1 MKHHLTSSSGGQ
13 LPHFDYITFTNYEA
27 QVSALMEGHIDVAW
41 NGPVAHVMAQDVADG
56 NNVSIASVGMRDVDR
71 DFECV
76 ALIRREDHSDEK
88 DVSASKALKGS
99 TIATGSTDSPQGHL
113 VPVDWLLHT
122 VGVDDAE
129 IVPHEYDL
137 GKHGD
142 TAAGEIRA
150 LEALL
155 GRSDGTSAALLSRMM
170 YQRGLEG
177 KLNGIHKEELQ
188 ESVMEL
194 CEAPPLFDH
203 CTFDVVM
210 DHSSDQVES
219 HRDKIQAFSKAILSM
234 DMKDPCQAPI
244 MKMEGIRK
252 QWMGPRDDPGMAVR
266 MALHRRGLANAPE
279 VYSQKRAFSSSLHSS
294 TGERVAVLGA
304 GVSGLQ
310 SVRALRAKGFNV
322 TAFDPNPKVGGLWRE
337 NYLSYGVQV
346 PKQLYEFP
354 DLEFSEVEF
363 GKYPTGA
370 EVQKYIERKASIS
383 LHIICLLLVTCG

>member
-1 MKHHLTSSSGGQ
+1 
-13 LPHFDYITFTNYEA
+13 
-27 QVSALMEGHIDVAW
+27 
-41 NGPVAHVMAQDVADG
+41 
-56 NNVSIASVGMRDVDR
+56 
-71 DFECV
+71 
-76 ALIRREDHSDEK
+76 
-88 DVSASKALKGS
+88 
-99 TIATGSTDSPQGHL
+99 
-113 VPVDWLLHT
+113 
-122 VGVDDAE
+122 
-129 IVPHEYDL
+129 
-137 GKHGD
+137 
-142 TAAGEIRA
+142 
-150 LEALL
+150 
-155 GRSDGTSAALLSRMM
+155 
-170 YQRGLEG
+170 
-177 KLNGIHKEELQ
+177 
-188 ESVMEL
+188 
-194 CEAPPLFDH
+194 
-203 CTFDVVM
+203 
-210 DHSSDQVES
+210 
-219 HRDKIQAFSKAILSM
+219 
-234 DMKDPCQAPI
+234 